1 MPIILCHNDFSDMSE
16 LVLKTE
22 FYDFKCGFLYNS
34 ESFLSGNKAKII
46 IQTRLF
52 INEVSANQGIVE
64 D

>member
-1 MPIILCHNDFSDMSE
+1 MSE
-16 LVLKTE
+16 FVLKTE

-52 INEVSANQGIVE
+52 INEVPANQGIVE